1 MKIRRILATAVAA
14 AVTTPVVFLSAAPA
28 FAAGPAVPGQTQG
41 TTQDDPDGDD
51 FAEYEKLVAAVEKAE
66 AKVEALKAERKAVVK
81 DLEDDNVDPA
91 LKTELAAAKEAVKA
105 AKAAKTAADETLTAA
120 EQAVKDL
127 PADATEEQK
136 AAADAAVTTAKA
148 GVEEAVAGTVA
159 AELREKNADTA
170 CDDARVELSRKAG
183 LLAADILVAEKDLSD
198 AEAALKE
205 FEEGGPDEC
214 PEDDAVKVSMTGPKS
229 VTAGT
234 TALFS
239 LRVSNTTDHTLK
251 AVQAYAAALNIPGSD
266 DEIDEDDEEFFD
278 DLLTFEWSSASHP
291 AWTKLSA
298 ETEDAITIGELAK
311 GGKADVKLRLTIDAD
326 TPAGEGLAFA
336 VGAYEKN
343 DGSCGSSKEYA
354 TVNFDILAAKGEK
367 PTPTPSPSTSTPAP
381 TNTGSTG
388 GNTNTTGQGGTSN
401 TPVNGSLAA
410 TGANNTLPVGIAAAA
425 AVALGAGALVVA
437 RRRKAGA
444 GA

>member
-28 FAAGPAVPGQTQG
+28 FAAGPAVPGHTQG

-66 AKVEALKAERKAVVK
+66 AKVKALKAERTAVVK

-91 LKTELAAAKEAVKA
+91 LKTELAAAQEAVKA
-105 AKAAKTAADETLTAA
+105 AKAAKTAADETLATA

-127 PADATEEQK
+127 PEDATEEQK
-136 AAADAAVTTAKA
+136 TAADAAVTAAKTA
-148 GVEEAVAGTVA
+148 VDEAVAATVA
-159 AELREKNADTA
+159 AELREKKADTA
-170 CDDARVELSRKAG
+170 HDDARVALARKISK
-183 LLAADILVAEKDLSD
+183 LDVAIKMAETELSD
-198 AEAALKE
+198 AEDALEE
-205 FEEGGPDEC
+205 FEQGGPDEC
-214 PEDDAVKVSMTGPKS
+214 PEDGSVKVSMTGPKT

-234 TALFS
+234 SAQFS

-251 AVQAYAAALNIPGSD
+251 AVQAYAAALNITGVD
-266 DEIDEDDEEFFD
+266 DESDEEEGEFFD
-278 DLLTFEWSSASHP
+278 ELLTFEWSSAAHP

-298 ETEDAITIGELAK
+298 ETEEAITIGELAK
-311 GGKADVKLRLTIDAD
+311 GGKADVKLRLTVDAE
-326 TPAGEGLAFA
+326 TPAGKGVAFA

-343 DGSCGSSKEYA
+343 DGTCGSSKEYA
-354 TVNFDILAAKGEK
+354 TVEFDILAAKGTK
-367 PTPTPSPSTSTPAP
+367 PTPEPSPSTTTPAP
-381 TNTGSTG
+381 TGTGSTG
-388 GNTNTTGQGGTSN
+388 GNTNTTGQGGSSN
-401 TPVNGSLAA
+401 TPVNGALAA
-410 TGANNTLPVGIAAAA
+410 TGANDTLPLGFAAAA